1 MEIEKAFSQ
10 ALKEERQKLGL
21 TQESFS
27 EKTGLS
33 IRYISKLECGN
44 QPPNFKYL
52 HRLSQALDMK
62 ISQFMSIVEE
72 KQLNIEQ
79 KPEDMKDT

>member
-1 MEIEKAFSQ
+1 MEIEKAFSL

-21 TQESFS
+21 TQETFA

-33 IRYISKLECGN
+33 IRYISRLECGN
-44 QPPNFKYL
+44 QLPNFKYL
-52 HRLSQALDMK
+52 HKLSQALDMK

-72 KQLNIEQ
+72 KQLSNEQ
-79 KPEDMKDT
+79 EPEYMNT